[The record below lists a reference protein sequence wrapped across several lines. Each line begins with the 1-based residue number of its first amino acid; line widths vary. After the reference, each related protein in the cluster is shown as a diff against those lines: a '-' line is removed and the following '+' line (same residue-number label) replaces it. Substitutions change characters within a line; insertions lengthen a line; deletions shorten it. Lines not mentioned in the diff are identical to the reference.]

1 MKIGQTIIGTIALA
15 SVFFAGCE
23 TINSLGI
30 AKPTAKMT
38 GLKFADAKLD
48 SATVL
53 FDIEVDNPYPVALPL
68 LNMEYGLSS
77 GVEPFLQGIA
87 DLQTTIPAK
96 SKKTV
101 TLPAKINYLEMLK
114 ALKGIKPGAKI
125 PYKADVGLS
134 VDAPA
139 VGTLRLPMN
148 KEGEVTLPKVSDIDV
163 KSIWDTI
170 KPK

>member
-1 MKIGQTIIGTIALA
+1 MKIGQTIIWMAALA
-15 SVFFAGCE
+15 SIFFAGCE

-48 SATVL
+48 SATLL

-77 GVEPFLQGIA
+77 GDEPFLQGSA
-87 DLQTTIPAK
+87 NLQTTIPAK

-139 VGTLRLPMN
+139 VGTLKLPMN

-163 KSIWDTI
+163 KSIWDTV